1 MVLPSTGSI
10 SAKQIRKEFGQ
21 HESTGK
27 INLGS
32 YRVSQ
37 AVSGMPADLT
47 LDDGIP
53 HEGAISFAN
62 FRGKRLNIVCTYSTD
77 QNQPSNPKTKYNAA
91 TNSNPNG
98 ITIIGGFKKIS
109 ERPQNGKGARIHI
122 NVNAIIGS
130 SKTYQSNQVNAR
142 RTVALKT
149 GTWDSTCKL
158 RINIA
163 EAKGL
168 YGSGGDG
175 GGGADDEGKNQ
186 GGSGGHGSSA
196 LGIQHAVEEIT
207 IAFDGRIAG
216 GGGGGGGSGGA
227 KGKVG
232 SEKMRIG
239 GAGGGGG
246 AGLPAGAAGLKN
258 SSRAGIE
265 AASGS
270 AGTRT
275 DGGAGG
281 YGGFQHD
288 EEREAGVK
296 SGGGGG
302 GGSTIGINE
311 VGAGGIRGSDRDD
324 NDWQGSQDNKGDTA
338 GQAGTNGIGGKGGDG
353 GEGDAEGQE
362 QREANGGAGGY
373 NGYAIVVKYG
383 VTSPA
388 ESIFYQGGIYNLG
401 SAEGDVLGT

>member
-10 SAKQIRKEFGQ
+10 SAKQIRAEFGQ
-21 HESTGK
+21 HETTGK

-37 AVSGMPADLT
+37 AVSGMPNNLA

-77 QNQPSNPKTKYNAA
+77 QNQPSNPKTKYNGA
-91 TNSNPNG
+91 TNANPNE

-109 ERPQNGKGARIHI
+109 ERPTNGKGARIHI
-122 NVNAIIGS
+122 NVNAVIGS
-130 SKTYQSNQVNAR
+130 SKSYQSNRGNAR

-149 GTWDSTCKL
+149 GTWHSTCKL

-175 GGGADDEGKNQ
+175 GRGAEDEGEKDGNP
-186 GGSGGHGSSA
+186 GGHGSSA
-196 LGIQHAVEEIT
+196 LGIQHPVEEIT

-227 KGKVG
+227 QGKVG
-232 SEKMRIG
+232 SPLRKIQ

-246 AGLPAGAAGLKN
+246 AGLPAGLGGQ
-258 SSRAGIE
+258 RGPGEEGTE
-265 AASGS
+265 AQPGF

-275 DGGAGG
+275 DGGSGG
-281 YGGFQHD
+281 YGGYDHD
-288 EEREAGVK
+288 EERESGVK

-311 VGAGGIRGSDRDD
+311 VGEGGIKGSDRD
-324 NDWQGSQDNKGDTA
+324 NKDWGGNNKDDTPGQD
-338 GQAGTNGIGGKGGDG
+338 GTNGIGGKGGDG
-353 GEGDAEGQE
+353 GEGDAEGQK
-362 QREANGGAGGY
+362 QNEANGGAGGY

-401 SAEGDVLGT
+401 SAEGDVLGN